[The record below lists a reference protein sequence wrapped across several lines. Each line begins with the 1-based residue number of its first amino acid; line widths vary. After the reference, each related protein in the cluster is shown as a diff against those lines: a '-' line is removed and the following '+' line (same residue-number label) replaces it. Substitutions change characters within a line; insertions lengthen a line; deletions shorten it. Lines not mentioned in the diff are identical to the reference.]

1 MPVKIVQ
8 QPHVIQWNYGQFLC
22 QFQEV
27 VIFLL
32 TPVKGTGWV
41 RSRGKWGLSTLW
53 LWVIPLWKSQS
64 WLTRLFSSFI
74 LSSSLSAVT
83 TYRRNTLSLDRFNMD
98 TCSLVD
104 WPKNRFLADFI
115 HNRRDLYCILTLC
128 ERWRR
133 EDETPHG
140 VSGRGWHRR
149 GQDASVRG
157 GRPRQRAA
165 GPSVCVTAQG
175 HQPGLT
181 TNIWTMIVWLT
192 QTLFWR

>member
-1 MPVKIVQ
+1 MKLWPVSMSVPGSGDFFVDSSQRHRMSTKQ
-8 QPHVIQWNYGQFLC
+8 GQ
-22 QFQEV
+22 
-27 VIFLL
+27 
-32 TPVKGTGWV
+32 V
-41 RSRGKWGLSTLW
+41 RIEYA
-53 LWVIPLWKSQS
+53 VWKSQS

-83 TYRRNTLSLDRFNMD
+83 RYRRNTLSLDRFNMD

-104 WPKNRFLADFI
+104 WPKTRFLADFI

-165 GPSVCVTAQG
+165 GPSVCVTAQDR
-175 HQPGLT
+175 QPGLT